1 VSALDITG
9 SRKKQGKSTDSFT
22 DSSTDY
28 SSCLHSIDKERKNN
42 QKTCIS
48 IPYHPIRMSE
58 TEKTPSS
65 FPSELRLSKQWDFA
79 VERFIYNSGTG
90 ALVAGLASIVLFR
103 E

>member
-1 VSALDITG
+1 
-9 SRKKQGKSTDSFT
+9 
-22 DSSTDY
+22 
-28 SSCLHSIDKERKNN
+28 
-42 QKTCIS
+42 
-48 IPYHPIRMSE
+48 MSE
-58 TEKTPSS
+58 TEKAPSS

>member
-1 VSALDITG
+1 
-9 SRKKQGKSTDSFT
+9 
-22 DSSTDY
+22 
-28 SSCLHSIDKERKNN
+28 
-42 QKTCIS
+42 
-48 IPYHPIRMSE
+48 MSE

-103 E
+103 TRGSRIAFTCFGFGFGAGSAYQTTNFAFEKEKQQSK